1 MAVVCFPGKW
11 EISECI
17 KALAGWKANGEML
30 IKVMTGPLFIGV
42 KI

>member
-17 KALAGWKANGEML
+17 RPWLVGKQMGEML
-30 IKVMTGPLFIGV
+30 IKVMAGPLFIGV